1 MKPTSSFIRF
11 FSIFSYV
18 PREFIKNVLY
28 ALFMW
33 VTTVTSLELFELI
46 FKEIEGKN
54 IQNTYTLISIYFWL
68 SLFILVIR
76 LFPFARKIGRANI
89 MFFWLNEA
97 YKEFLEKYVS
107 ADWNAV
113 EKIWT
118 GKFISIFEKWLGAW
132 FDIAYNFSYFWVIY
146 LIIIIYSIGKI
157 FFISWVAWLVALLF
171 LIIGMIWSTWAN
183 FKMKNFRKH
192 RYEAQIDI
200 SRGLVRILMSKNELL
215 QNNQLPNELN
225 FLWEA
230 FNKAVYSQWI
240 VAFWFNILEEIPR
253 FLFSMLRIWVYIFL
267 LYQVVKKGTS
277 LSELSIFITIM
288 VMMDKA
294 VNDFLQLS
302 RNFLK
307 DIGLVEKF
315 WDTFDNL
322 PSIKGYDK
330 WTSFKAKNENIEL
343 KNITYWYDEKA
354 VFKNFSLI
362 IEQWKKTALV
372 WLSWWGKTTLIKL
385 IAGYIHPQHGS
396 IKIMGNTLDKTALKT
411 YYPHIGYLTQEPWVF
426 DATVKENLIASAGKE
441 VSDETLKNALKRA
454 KCDFIFHFKD
464 WIETEIGERGVRL
477 SGGQKQRLAIA
488 KIFLKDPEIILLDEP
503 TSALDSFSEEA
514 VTEALDTLF
523 EWRTVIIVAHRL
535 QTVKKADDII
545 VLENGEIIER
555 GKHQDLV
562 KKKGIYKRMLDLQS
576 GF

>member
-1 MKPTSSFIRF
+1 MKSKSSFTRF

-18 PREFIKNVLY
+18 PKEFIKNILY
-28 ALFMW
+28 ATFIW
-33 VTTVTSLELFELI
+33 VTTVASLELFELI
-46 FKEIEGKN
+46 FKEIENKN
-54 IQNTYTLISIYFWL
+54 IGNTYTLVSIYFWL
-68 SLFILVIR
+68 SLFIIIIR
-76 LFPFARKIGRANI
+76 LLPFARKIGRANI
-89 MFFWLNEA
+89 MFFWLDKA

-107 ADWNAV
+107 ADGNAV

-132 FDIAYNFSYFWVIY
+132 FDTAYNFSYFWVIY
-146 LIIIIYSIGKI
+146 LILIFYSIGKI
-157 FFISWVAWLVALLF
+157 FFISGIAWLTALLF

-183 FKMKNFRKH
+183 FKMKNFRRH

-200 SRGLVRILMSKNELL
+200 SRWLVRVLMSKNELL

-225 FLWEA
+225 FLSES
-230 FNKAVYSQWI
+230 FNKAAHSQWI
-240 VAFWFNILEEIPR
+240 VAFWFNMLEEIPR
-253 FLFSMLRIWVYIFL
+253 FLFSILRIGVYIFL
-267 LYQVVKKGTS
+267 LYEVIKKGTS

-315 WDTFDNL
+315 WETFDSL
-322 PSIKGYDK
+322 PSIQWYDT
-330 WTSFKAKNENIEL
+330 WNTFSPKNSDIRLE
-343 KNITYWYDEKA
+343 KITYKYDEKA
-354 VFKNFSLI
+354 VFKNFSLV
-362 IEQWKKTALV
+362 IEKWKKTALV

-385 IAGYIHPQHGS
+385 IAGYIHPQSGY
-396 IKIMGNTLDKTALKT
+396 IEIMGNKLGKTALKS

-426 DATVKENLIASAGKE
+426 DATIRENLTASAGKE
-441 VSDETLKNALKRA
+441 VSDEILKDALKKA
-454 KCDFIFHFKD
+454 KCDFIFHFKNGL
-464 WIETEIGERGVRL
+464 ETEIGERGIRL
-477 SGGQKQRLAIA
+477 SWWQKQRLAIA
-488 KIFLKDPEIILLDEP
+488 KIFLKNPEIVLLDEP

-535 QTVKKADDII
+535 QTVKKSDDII
-545 VLENGEIIER
+545 VLEDGKVTER
-555 GKHQDLV
+555 GRHSELV